1 MRDLASVPDPTALYR
16 LRDGVYAADL
26 LVAAVAGLDLFSLIA
41 AGGPVTVPALCTRL
55 GLSPRPADVMV
66 TYLTALGLL
75 ERLPGD
81 ETGVTDLARAHLTGT
96 SASDLRPYF
105 ASLRERPAVAEL
117 LEVLRTGEPAAWSSA
132 SAQPDA
138 ADWAARLGDPAFARQ
153 ITAAMDARA
162 AFLGPAL
169 AEAIFEA
176 VSEAVAGLPACS
188 VLDLGGGSGSYAC
201 ALADRMPAVSAAVL
215 ERPPVDAAARALL
228 ASRGYA
234 DRVTVL
240 TGDMF
245 GGSLPGGYDLHL
257 YSHVLHDW
265 DEERVRALLGASF
278 AALPPGGWLVDHDV
292 HVNAD
297 KTGPLP
303 AAEYSVLLM
312 HSTPGKCWS
321 TGELGEMLRSRGFE
335 VHGVRPTAGDRTAL
349 IARKP

>member
-1 MRDLASVPDPTALYR
+1 MTDVPVLRDPASVPDPTALYR

-26 LVAAVAGLDLFSLIA
+26 LVAAVARLDLFSLIA
-41 AGGPVTVPALCTRL
+41 AGGPVTIPALCTRL

-75 ERLPGD
+75 ERLPGG
-81 ETGVTDLARAHLTGT
+81 EARVTDLARAHLTGA
-96 SASDLRPYF
+96 SACDLRPYF

-138 ADWAARLGDPAFARQ
+138 DWAARLGDPAFARR

-169 AEAIFEA
+169 AEA
-176 VSEAVAGLPACS
+176 VAGLPAHS
-188 VLDLGGGSGSYAC
+188 VLDVGGGSGSYAC
-201 ALADRMPAVSAAVL
+201 ALVDRMPGVRAAVL

-228 ASRGYA
+228 AGRGYV
-234 DRVTVL
+234 DRVKVL
-240 TGDMF
+240 AGDMF

-265 DEERVRALLGASF
+265 DEDRVRALLGASF

-292 HVNAD
+292 HVNAE

-321 TGELGEMLRSRGFE
+321 AGELGEMLRDRGFE
-335 VHGVRPTAGDRTAL
+335 VRGVRPTAGDRTAL